1 MASFVDL
8 GNKSKLDWALMFQ
21 RTGAFPLDR
30 TDLFAT
36 YADAVK
42 YAAGNTTDPDSR
54 GLCGSSYVGQIITVY
69 EDNVVSVYK
78 IDADRSLKPIGGAI
92 VGDDASIVNAEG
104 VMKLYGFTEA
114 IAAGNYAGK
123 QPRINAA
130 GKLEWYTPDTST
142 VSGLQE
148 TVGSLADAIN
158 GTETTEGLATKVE
171 ALEENKVDKV
181 DGMGLSSNDY
191 TATDKEKLAG
201 IAPNAQVNVLESI
214 KVNGTALEITNKA
227 VDIAVPV
234 KLSELTNDE
243 GFIDNTVS
251 NLVNYYTKSE
261 VYTQEEVNTLIG
273 NISTIDVQVVAALP
287 ETDISATTIYMV
299 KREGSTKDVYDEYL
313 YVDSDW
319 ELIGNTQ
326 IDLSNYLTKAG
337 DASNTTAAFTAA
349 ETRENIATGESLA
362 VIFGKIAKYLAD
374 LKDVA
379 FSGSYNDLSDTPA
392 TPVAIEANIAA
403 GDTTCTVTVS
413 GTLLSY
419 HARDVLTGEEVMID
433 HLSPVSGNDH
443 TFSISAAYANN
454 IKLNILYI

>member
-54 GLCGSSYVGQIITVY
+54 GLCGASYVGQIITVY
-69 EDNVVSVYK
+69 ENDAVTVYK

-92 VGDDASIVNAEG
+92 VGDDASIVNADG
-104 VMKLYGFTEA
+104 VMKLQGFSEA
-114 IAAGNYAGK
+114 IAAGNFAGK

-130 GKLEWYTPDTST
+130 GKIEWILPDTTT
-142 VSGLQE
+142 VDGLNT
-148 TVGSLADAIN
+148 TV
-158 GTETTEGLATKVE
+158 EGLVRDMGTMSTELKN
-171 ALEENKVDKV
+171 LQDNKVDKV
-181 DGMGLSSNDY
+181 DGKGLSSNDY
-191 TATDKEKLAG
+191 TSDEKTKLGNIAAG
-201 IAPNAQVNVLESI
+201 AQVNVLESV
-214 KVNGTALEITNKA
+214 KVNGAALTITNKS
-227 VDIAVPV
+227 VDVSVPIA
-234 KLSELTNDE
+234 LSELTNDE

-251 NLVNYYTKSE
+251 NLVNYYTKTE
-261 VYTQEEVNTLIG
+261 TYTKSEVNTLIG
-273 NISTIDVQVVAALP
+273 NISTMNILVVQSLP
-287 ETDISATTIYMV
+287 TSDISPTTIYLV
-299 KREGSTKDVYDEYL
+299 KRSGKNNDIYDEYL

-326 IDLSNYLTKAG
+326 IDLSNYLTKTG
-337 DASNTTAAFTAA
+337 DASNTTAAFAVA
-349 ETRENIATGESLA
+349 GTRANIATGESLA
-362 VIFGKIAKYLAD
+362 VIFGKVAKYLAD

-379 FSGSYNDLSDTPA
+379 FSGSYNDLSDTP
-392 TPVAIEANIAA
+392 TVPVAMEANIAA
-403 GDTTCTVTVS
+403 GDTTCNVTVA
-413 GTLLSY
+413 GNLLSY
-419 HARDVLTGEEVMID
+419 HARDVVTGEEVMID

-443 TFSISAAYANN
+443 TFSISEAYANN

>member
-54 GLCGSSYVGQIITVY
+54 GLCGASYVGQIITVY
-69 EDNVVSVYK
+69 ENDAVTVYK

-92 VGDDASIVNAEG
+92 VGDDASIVNADG
-104 VMKLYGFTEA
+104 VMKLYGFAEA
-114 IAAGNYAGK
+114 IAAGNFAGK

-130 GKLEWYTPDTST
+130 GKIEWILPDTTT
-142 VSGLQE
+142 VDGLN
-148 TVGSLADAIN
+148 TAV
-158 GTETTEGLATKVE
+158 EGL
-171 ALEENKVDKV
+171 LEDVGTMSTDIKNLQDNKVDKV

-191 TATDKEKLAG
+191 TSDEKTKLAG
-201 IAPNAQVNVLESI
+201 IAAGAQVNVLESV
-214 KVNGTALEITNKA
+214 KVNGTALDITNKA
-227 VDIAVPV
+227 VDVTVPV

-243 GFIDNTVS
+243 NFIDNTVA
-251 NLVNYYTKSE
+251 NLVNYYTKTE
-261 VYTQEEVNTLIG
+261 TYTKEEVNGLIG
-273 NISTIDVQVVAALP
+273 NISTIDIQIVEALP
-287 ETDISATTIYMV
+287 EADISTTTIYMV
-299 KREGSTKDVYDEYL
+299 RRTSGKNKDIYDEYL
-313 YVDSDW
+313 YANGDW

-326 IDLSNYLTKAG
+326 IDLSNYLTKTG

-379 FSGSYNDLSDTPA
+379 FSGSYNDLSDTP
-392 TPVAIEANIAA
+392 TVPVAMEANIAA
-403 GDTTCTVTVS
+403 GDTTCTATVA

-419 HARDVLTGEEVMID
+419 HARDVVTGEEVIID

-443 TFSISAAYANN
+443 TFSISEAYANN
-454 IKLNILYI
+454 IKLNILYV